1 MKEAYGLKGVIK
13 EEMEREHIEKLDEK
27 KKRIY
32 KIYKTKQFSE
42 LKDIWKQHVNIE
54 LASEMVHK
62 FEQYPEVKSLY
73 LKLLGKNQR
82 IIPEEKPGKLSII
95 D

>member
-27 KKRIY
+27 KKRIHR
-32 KIYKTKQFSE
+32 IYKTKQFSE
-42 LKDIWKQHVNIE
+42 LKDLWKQHVNSE
-54 LASEMVHK
+54 LAAEMMHK
-62 FEQYPEVKSLY
+62 FEEYPEVKSLY
-73 LKLLGKNQR
+73 LKLLGMNQR
-82 IIPEEKPGKLSII
+82 IIPEEKPGRMSII